1 MSDEIDIK
9 NKIKANS
16 SLFIK
21 FVKSAVTASPKVQ
34 NNFLDVTA
42 QVALT
47 IQNIID
53 DANLVV
59 DLDYKGNDFW
69 LKNRCKTSCF
79 IDGGV
84 DRTSIISSAP
94 LSIRAGSYI
103 VKPDAEDKHREF
115 FEESMVFL
123 GDLYDPK
130 NELYDLSDD
139 DFDEDQ
145 MLNKKKD
152 GARIIFEAVT
162 IVKHILL
169 NRKFDYCFL
178 HGPIEATV
186 MPFTVMGFP
195 TFTKFAVENMLP
207 FYNKNKLNAEARHF
221 INVYLEAL
229 KYIKQSKFPVYGI
242 VETSNSAPYIKNLL
256 YTYKSKSIISDKDFR
271 NTLSTIKKYKITDSH
286 LLEIILKNGQALK
299 PLEVKKQIKGFSVTS
314 GSAWEDKMESFPSVY
329 IGYIKTTDHSSP
341 IRIESLRSPTDF
353 QKDFEYILATARLL
367 PNYGFPVGLN
377 IVDKFAKIPN
387 WMSKASRRYYA
398 THLLKQAIK
407 SKDQNTISLAVKIL
421 SRKVRSWRNR
431 PLGGMAR

>member
-21 FVKSAVTASPKVQ
+21 FVKSAVTASPTVQ

-47 IQNIID
+47 IQKIID

-256 YTYKSKSIISDKDFR
+256 YTYKSKGIISDKDFR

-341 IRIESLRSPTDF
+341 IRIESLKSSTDF